1 MFGFGGARWNNY
13 FEGKPICKAEV
24 KARVYNLK
32 NIKATIRVVTRE
44 MINRGGEFVIEWL
57 WTLCNMS
64 FKSGA
69 VSE

>member
-32 NIKATIRVVTRE
+32 NIKATIRVVTKFRDVV
-44 MINRGGEFVIEWL
+44 RKC
-57 WTLCNMS
+57 TLLLYMFC
-64 FKSGA
+64 
-69 VSE
+69 V